1 MLAVDCRYLRERPS
15 GIAPYTQAIVD
26 HLPRLFPERHF
37 LFLKHPRAAARLSY
51 APNVHEVVVPF
62 EANGPATMW
71 GMSRLVDWR
80 GVALY
85 HGTFNILPAGLTRVN
100 GGRMKTIASVHDVMW
115 LLHPEWA
122 RSPGIWGR
130 IETLFYRD
138 GLTRALREATRIVT
152 ISEASK
158 QEIARVDAEAAL
170 RTRVTMFGF
179 GDEWRPPRDD
189 ERPHI
194 AAMRAKWAPGAD
206 RFVLTVGQFAPYK
219 NHTAVVRAF
228 ARAFARDP
236 AHRKTHLLLVQRL
249 GEGTRVLTDLAR
261 REGLDGR
268 VHFARDVPFEELRA
282 LFWGATALCHPS
294 LYEGFGNAPG
304 EAMAAGC
311 PVVTSNRSSMV
322 ESSEGAGILVDPES
336 DGAIADAL
344 ASVADDATRA
354 ATMRANGLARAERFR
369 WPAVMERL
377 AGVYRE
383 VLA

>member
-26 HLPRLFPERHF
+26 HLPKLFPERHF
-37 LFLKHPRAAARLSY
+37 LFLKHPKAVARLSY
-51 APNVHEVVVPF
+51 APNVHEVVLPF

-85 HGTFNILPAGLTRVN
+85 HNTFNLLPAGL
-100 GGRMKTIASVHDVMW
+100 GGVREGGMKTIVSVHDVMW

-138 GLTRALREATRIVT
+138 GLRRALADATRIVT

-158 QEIARVDAEAAL
+158 QEIARVDAAAAA

-179 GDEWRPPRDD
+179 SDEWRPPRDD
-189 ERPHI
+189 ERPQI
-194 AAMRAKWAPGAD
+194 AAMRAKWAPGAE
-206 RFVLTVGQFAPYK
+206 RYVLTVGQFAPYK

-249 GEGTRVLTDLAR
+249 GEGTRVLGELAR
-261 REGLDGR
+261 KEGLEGR
-268 VHFARDVPFEELRA
+268 VHFLRDVPFTELRA
-282 LFWGATALCHPS
+282 LFWGATLLCHPS

-336 DGAIADAL
+336 DAAIADAMI
-344 ASVADDATRA
+344 AIADDARRA
-354 ATMRANGLARAERFR
+354 DEMRARGLVRAERFR

-377 AGVYRE
+377 AAVYRE